1 MMKLK
6 IITPLGCALEA
17 EVEKVFLPGGAGAF
31 EVLKNHAPLV
41 STLAKGKVK
50 YGTGDDLQEYP
61 VEGGFVEVE
70 NNTITVCSE
79 K

>member
-6 IITPLGCALEA
+6 IITPLGTAVEA

-31 EVLKNHAPLV
+31 EVLQNHAPLV
-41 STLAKGKVK
+41 STLVQGQIV
-50 YGTGDDLQEYP
+50 YGSDAELKEYQ
-61 VEGGFVEVE
+61 VGGGFVKVDR
-70 NNTITVCSE
+70 NTIVVCTE